1 MSKARRWVIIV
12 LSLAVL
18 VMIGI
23 NMAEKDD
30 TAQVVVNNNDP
41 TYKSEHTDTL
51 VYNPEGAL
59 SYRLIAQHVEYYS
72 DQAVSWFTQP
82 VLTTFDKDKI
92 PTWSV
97 KADKAKLTNDRM
109 LYLYGHVEVNA
120 LVPDSQLRRITT
132 DNAQINLVT
141 QDVLTFSISSA
152 FLLRKLPRIF
162 RPLELNV
169 VPYNVT
175 RSSEVTS

>member
-97 KADKAKLTNDRM
+97 KADKATD
-109 LYLYGHVEVNA
+109 
-120 LVPDSQLRRITT
+120 TT
-132 DNAQINLVT
+132 EIKNSPNT
-141 QDVLTFSISSA
+141 YY
-152 FLLRKLPRIF
+152 KIF
-162 RPLELNV
+162 R
-169 VPYNVT
+169 
-175 RSSEVTS
+175 TS